1 MFDTFVNFPT
11 TYTSVTLSVTENGVS
26 VITISTGVK
35 RGLIIR
41 KNIKYEIVIQKY
53 NKQKNFYERHIKL

>member
-11 TYTSVTLSVTENGVS
+11 TSISVTLSVTENDVS

-41 KNIKYEIVIQKY
+41 NNIKYEIIIQKY
-53 NKQKNFYERHIKL
+53 NKRKNFYERHIKL